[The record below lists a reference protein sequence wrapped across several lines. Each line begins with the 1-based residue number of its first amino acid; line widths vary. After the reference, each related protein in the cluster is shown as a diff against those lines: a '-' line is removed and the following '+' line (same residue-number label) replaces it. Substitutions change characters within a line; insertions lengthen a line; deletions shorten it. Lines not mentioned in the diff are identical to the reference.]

1 MSRYKVE
8 YSFTKLNKN
17 GVSDARYNLYDNEA
31 CKWLVNTTYVTY
43 KPQAQVL
50 EESPIDT
57 MNDLKE
63 RVRQAIRARIRA
75 TLGIYKDIEFTCT
88 NPDSDFLTRSEMFAI
103 NKAKRRERADKV
115 GEGISSNP
123 TEANAVTGAEKR
135 LYEVI
140 KKNDVWTIVKHET
153 ELLTAQEAKT
163 QLFAHIVNGD

>member
-8 YSFTKLNKN
+8 YYFTKLNKN
-17 GVSDARYNLYDNEA
+17 GISDARFNLYDNEA
-31 CKWLVNTTYVTY
+31 CKWVANTTYVTY
-43 KPQAQVL
+43 KPQEQVL
-50 EESPIDT
+50 EESPIET

-75 TLGIYKDIEFTCT
+75 NFGIYKDIKFICT

-103 NKAKRRERADKV
+103 NKAKRRERAGKDS
-115 GEGISSNP
+115 EGITSTP
-123 TEANAVTGAEKR
+123 AETIAATEPEKR

>member
-8 YSFTKLNKN
+8 YYFTKLNKN
-17 GVSDARYNLYDNEA
+17 GISDARYNLYDNEA

-43 KPQAQVL
+43 KPQARLL
-50 EESPIDT
+50 EEAPIET

-75 TLGIYKDIEFTCT
+75 DLGIYKDIEFICT
-88 NPDSDFLTRSEMFAI
+88 NPDSDFLTRSEMFAH
-103 NKAKRRERADKV
+103 NKAKRRARAGKAS
-115 GEGISSNP
+115 EGITSTP
-123 TEANAVTGAEKR
+123 AETTATTGPEKR

-140 KKNDVWTIVKHET
+140 KKNDVWTIVKHEA

>member
-17 GVSDARYNLYDNEA
+17 GISDARYNLYDNEA

-43 KPQAQVL
+43 KPQARLL
-50 EESPIDT
+50 EEAPVET

-75 TLGIYKDIEFTCT
+75 DLGIYKDIEFACL
-88 NPDSDFLTRSEMFAI
+88 NPDSDFLTRSEMFTH
-103 NKAKRRERADKV
+103 NKAKRRERAGKAN
-115 GEGISSNP
+115 EGIATSP
-123 TEANAVTGAEKR
+123 TEANATTGPEKR

-140 KKNDVWTIVKHET
+140 KKNDVWTIIKHEQ
-153 ELLTAQEAKT
+153 ELLTKT
-163 QLFAHIVNGD
+163 QLITYIVNGD

>member
-8 YSFTKLNKN
+8 YYFTKLNKN
-17 GVSDARYNLYDNEA
+17 GISDARYNLYDNEA
-31 CKWLVNTTYVTY
+31 CKWVENTTYVTY

-50 EESPIDT
+50 EENPIET

-75 TLGIYKDIEFTCT
+75 NLGIYKDIKFICT
-88 NPDSDFLTRSEMFAI
+88 NPDSDFLTRSEMIA
-103 NKAKRRERADKV
+103 NSKAKRREREGKTS
-115 GEGISSNP
+115 EGITS
-123 TEANAVTGAEKR
+123 TTGPEKR

-140 KKNDVWTIVKHET
+140 KKNEAWTIIKHET